1 MTKEDFKTK
10 LYNTVSEGI
19 KNHIKAFDF
28 KDHFT
33 PYEFMSLR
41 YVCCQGISELSLKNH
56 QATHDTIRPTRERAI
71 NEVRRNKF
79 KIKAYQRCINHLDN
93 WFKGELK

>member
-1 MTKEDFKTK
+1 MYKQRDKYFTTNSGN
-10 LYNTVSEGI
+10 LVSRI
-19 KNHIKAFDF
+19 LSQ

-41 YVCCQGISELSLKNH
+41 YACCQGISELSLKNH
-56 QATHDTIRPTRERAI
+56 QATHDTIRPLGEGAI
-71 NEVRRNKF
+71 NEVRKNKF
-79 KIKAYQRCINHLDN
+79 KIKAYQLCINHLDN

>member
-1 MTKEDFKTK
+1 MYKQRDKYFTTNSGN
-10 LYNTVSEGI
+10 LVSRI
-19 KNHIKAFDF
+19 LSQ

-41 YVCCQGISELSLKNH
+41 YACCQEISELSLKNH
-56 QATHDTIRPTRERAI
+56 QVTHDTIGPSRERAI

-93 WFKGELK
+93 WFKGELKWL

>member
-1 MTKEDFKTK
+1 MYKQRDKYFTTNSGN
-10 LYNTVSEGI
+10 LVSRI
-19 KNHIKAFDF
+19 LSQ

-41 YVCCQGISELSLKNH
+41 YACCQGISELSLKNH
-56 QATHDTIRPTRERAI
+56 QATHYTIRPPRERAI

-79 KIKAYQRCINHLDN
+79 KIKAY
-93 WFKGELK
+93 

>member
-1 MTKEDFKTK
+1 MYKQRDKYFTTNSGN
-10 LYNTVSEGI
+10 LVSRI
-19 KNHIKAFDF
+19 LSQ

-41 YVCCQGISELSLKNH
+41 YACCQEISELSIRNRLIPRNTLK
-56 QATHDTIRPTRERAI
+56 PLGEGAI